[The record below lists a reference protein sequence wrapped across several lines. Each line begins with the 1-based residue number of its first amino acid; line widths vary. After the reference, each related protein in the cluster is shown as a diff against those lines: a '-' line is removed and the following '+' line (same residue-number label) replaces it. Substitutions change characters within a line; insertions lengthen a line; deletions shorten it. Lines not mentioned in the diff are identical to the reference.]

1 MFELIDPGGGA
12 IEAAQMGRDRGDL
25 EGMVE
30 AVLDDHR
37 VAIGSKAGEAIL
49 A

>member
-1 MFELIDPGGGA
+1 MLELIDPGGGA
-12 IEAAQMGRDRGDL
+12 MEAAQMGRDRGDL
-25 EGMVE
+25 EGVVE

-37 VAIGSKAGEAIL
+37 VAIGGKAGDAIL